1 MISKTI
7 TYTDFNENERT
18 ETFYFHLSKPELLET
33 YIKGG
38 EEKLIDTLKD
48 ALKRRDAVTFF
59 DLLKDVIRLGYGEKS
74 EDGRFFTKFD
84 AQGRRLGDLFIT
96 SEAYSVL
103 LMDDLFNDITKATEF
118 LMGMFP
124 SDIRPTQNEIE
135 AALKELDSDTEAE
148 VEAGE

>member
-7 TYTDFNENERT
+7 KYTDYNGNERT
-18 ETFYFHLSKPELLET
+18 EDFYFHLSKPELLET

-38 EEKLIDTLKD
+38 EEKLIDSLKT
-48 ALKRRDAVTFF
+48 ALKERDTVAFF

-74 EDGRFFTKFD
+74 EDGKYFTKFD
-84 AQGRRLGDLFIT
+84 EKGRRLGDLFMT

-103 LMDDLFNDITKATEF
+103 LIDEMFQDITKATNF

-124 SDIRPTQNEIE
+124 SDIRPTQD
-135 AALKELDSDTEAE
+135 ELDAVLNDLEKDG
-148 VEAGE
+148 EAGE

>member
-7 TYTDFNENERT
+7 KYTDYNDNERT

-48 ALKRRDAVTFF
+48 ALKKRDSVTFF

-74 EDGRFFTKFD
+74 EDGKYFTKFD
-84 AQGRRLGDLFIT
+84 SQGRRLGDLFMT

-103 LMDDLFNDITKATEF
+103 LIDEMFNDITKATDF

-124 SDIRPTQNEIE
+124 ADIRPTQDEIN
-135 AALKELDSDTEAE
+135 AALKRVEDEETAE
-148 VEAGE
+148 E

>member
-7 TYTDFNENERT
+7 EYTDFNDNKRKEV
-18 ETFYFHLSKPELLET
+18 FYFHLSKPELLET

-38 EEKLIDTLKD
+38 EEKLIDTLKK
-48 ALKRRDAVTFF
+48 ALKERDAVTFF

-74 EDGRFFTKFD
+74 GDGKYFVKFD
-84 AQGRRLGDLFIT
+84 SQGRRLGDLFIT
-96 SEAYSVL
+96 SEAYTVL

-124 SDIRPTQNEIE
+124 ADIRPTQDEID
-135 AALKELDSDTEAE
+135 AALKDVEGEA
-148 VEAGE
+148 AGE

>member
-7 TYTDFNENERT
+7 TYTDFNDNKRT

-38 EEKLIDTLKD
+38 EEKLIDTLKK
-48 ALKRRDAVTFF
+48 ALKERDAVTFF

-74 EDGRFFTKFD
+74 EDGKYFTKFD
-84 AQGRRLGDLFIT
+84 SQGRRLGDLFIT

-124 SDIRPTQNEIE
+124 ADIRPTQDEID
-135 AALKELDSDTEAE
+135 AALKDVEGEA
-148 VEAGE
+148 AGE

>member
-7 TYTDFNENERT
+7 KYTDYNDNERT

-38 EEKLIDTLKD
+38 EEKFIDTLKD
-48 ALKRRDAVTFF
+48 ALKKRDSVTFF

-74 EDGRFFTKFD
+74 EDGKYFTKFD
-84 AQGRRLGDLFIT
+84 SQGRRLGDLFMT

-103 LMDDLFNDITKATEF
+103 LIDEMFNDITKATDF

-124 SDIRPTQNEIE
+124 ADIRPTQDEIN
-135 AALKELDSDTEAE
+135 AALKRVEDEETAE
-148 VEAGE
+148 E

>member
-7 TYTDFNENERT
+7 KYTDFNGNERN
-18 ETFYFHLSKPELLET
+18 EVFYFHLSKPELLET

-38 EEKLIDTLKD
+38 EEKLIDTLKK
-48 ALKRRDAVTFF
+48 ALKERDAVTFF

-74 EDGRFFTKFD
+74 EDGKYFTKFD
-84 AQGRRLGDLFIT
+84 SQGRRLGDLFIT

-124 SDIRPTQNEIE
+124 ADIRPTQDEID
-135 AALKELDSDTEAE
+135 AALKDVEGEA
-148 VEAGE
+148 AGE

>member
-7 TYTDFNENERT
+7 KYTDFNDNERT

-48 ALKRRDAVTFF
+48 ALKKKDAAAFF
-59 DLLKDVIRLGYGEKS
+59 DLLKDVIRLGFGEKS
-74 EDGRFFTKFD
+74 EDGKFFTKFD
-84 AQGRRLGDLFIT
+84 SQGRRLGDLFIT

-103 LMDDLFNDITKATEF
+103 LMDELFQDISKATDF

-124 SDIRPTQNEIE
+124 ADIRPTQAEID
-135 AALKELDSDTEAE
+135 AALKDIE
-148 VEAGE
+148 GEDNTGE

>member
-7 TYTDFNENERT
+7 TYTDFNGNERT

-48 ALKRRDAVTFF
+48 ALKRRDSVTFF

-74 EDGRFFTKFD
+74 EDGKYFTKFD
-84 AQGRRLGDLFIT
+84 AQGRRLGDLFMT

-103 LMDDLFNDITKATEF
+103 LMDELFRDISKATDF

-124 SDIRPTQNEIE
+124 VDIRPTQDEIN
-135 AALKELDSDTEAE
+135 AALKEIEGE
-148 VEAGE
+148 PEKPEEAGE

>member
-7 TYTDFNENERT
+7 KYTDYNDNERT

-38 EEKLIDTLKD
+38 EQKLIDTLKD
-48 ALKRRDAVTFF
+48 ALKKKDAVTFF
-59 DLLKDVIRLGYGEKS
+59 DLLKDVVRLGYGEKS
-74 EDGRFFTKFD
+74 EDGKYFTKFD
-84 AQGRRLGDLFIT
+84 EKGRRLGDLFMT

-103 LMDDLFNDITKATEF
+103 LIDDMFSDIAKATEF

-124 SDIRPTQNEIE
+124 ADIRPTQDEIN
-135 AALKELDSDTEAE
+135 AALKD
-148 VEAGE
+148 VEENKNTGE

>member
-7 TYTDFNENERT
+7 TYTDFNDNERT

-48 ALKRRDAVTFF
+48 ALRKRDAVTFF

-74 EDGRFFTKFD
+74 EDGKYFTKVD
-84 AQGRRLGDLFIT
+84 EKGRRLGDLFMS

-103 LMDDLFNDITKATEF
+103 LIDEMFNDITKATDF

-124 SDIRPTQNEIE
+124 ADIRPTQDEIS
-135 AALKELDSDTEAE
+135 AALKDIEEKE
-148 VEAGE
+148 NAGE

>member
-7 TYTDFNENERT
+7 KYTDFNDNERN
-18 ETFYFHLSKPELLET
+18 EVFYFHLSKPELLET

-38 EEKLIDTLKD
+38 EEKLIDTLKK
-48 ALKRRDAVTFF
+48 ALKERDAVTFF

-74 EDGRFFTKFD
+74 EDGKYFTKFD
-84 AQGRRLGDLFIT
+84 SQGRRLGDLFIT

-124 SDIRPTQNEIE
+124 ADIRPTQDEID
-135 AALKELDSDTEAE
+135 AALKDIEGEGEA
-148 VEAGE
+148 AGE

>member
-7 TYTDFNENERT
+7 KYTDFNDNERN
-18 ETFYFHLSKPELLET
+18 EVFYFHLSKPELLET

-38 EEKLIDTLKD
+38 EEKLIDTLKK
-48 ALKRRDAVTFF
+48 ALKERDAVTFF

-74 EDGRFFTKFD
+74 EDGKYFTKFD
-84 AQGRRLGDLFIT
+84 SQGRRLGDLFIT

-124 SDIRPTQNEIE
+124 ADIRPTQDEID
-135 AALKELDSDTEAE
+135 AALKDVEGEA
-148 VEAGE
+148 AGE

>member
-7 TYTDFNENERT
+7 TYTDFNDNERT

-48 ALKRRDAVTFF
+48 ALKRRDSVTFF

-84 AQGRRLGDLFIT
+84 AQGRRLGDLFMT

-103 LMDDLFNDITKATEF
+103 LMDELFQDISKATDF

-124 SDIRPTQNEIE
+124 ADIRPTRNEID
-135 AALKELDSDTEAE
+135 AALKDIEDGTK
-148 VEAGE
+148 AGE

>member
-7 TYTDFNENERT
+7 TYTDYNDNERT

-38 EEKLIDTLKD
+38 EQKLIDTLKD
-48 ALKRRDAVTFF
+48 ALKKRDAITFF

-74 EDGRFFTKFD
+74 EDGKYFTKFD
-84 AQGRRLGDLFIT
+84 EKGRRLGDLFMT

-103 LMDDLFNDITKATEF
+103 LIDDMFNDISKATEF

-124 SDIRPTQNEIE
+124 ADIRPTQDEIN
-135 AALKELDSDTEAE
+135 AALKD
-148 VEAGE
+148 VEENAGE

>member
-7 TYTDFNENERT
+7 KYTDFNDNERT

-38 EEKLIDTLKD
+38 EEKLIDTLKA
-48 ALKRRDAVTFF
+48 ALKKRDTVTFF

-74 EDGRFFTKFD
+74 EDGKFFIKTD
-84 AQGRRLGDLFIT
+84 SQGRRLGDLFIT

-103 LMDDLFNDITKATEF
+103 LMDELFQDIGKATDF

-124 SDIRPTQNEIE
+124 ADIRPTQ
-135 AALKELDSDTEAE
+135 AELDATLKD
-148 VEAGE
+148 VESSEE

>member
-7 TYTDFNENERT
+7 KYTDFNGNERT
-18 ETFYFHLSKPELLET
+18 EDFYFHLSKPELLET

-38 EEKLIDTLKD
+38 EEKLIDSLKE
-48 ALKRRDAVTFF
+48 ALKNKDGAKFF

-74 EDGRFFTKFD
+74 EDGKYFTKFD
-84 AQGRRLGDLFIT
+84 SQGRRLGDLFMT

-103 LMDDLFNDITKATEF
+103 LMDELFQDVSKATDF

-124 SDIRPTQNEIE
+124 SDIRPSKEE
-135 AALKELDSDTEAE
+135 LDAALKDIEDTDK
-148 VEAGE
+148 AGE

>member
-7 TYTDFNENERT
+7 TYTDFNDNERT

-48 ALKRRDAVTFF
+48 ALKRRDSVTFF

-74 EDGRFFTKFD
+74 EDGKYFTKFD
-84 AQGRRLGDLFIT
+84 AQGRRLGDLFMT

-103 LMDDLFNDITKATEF
+103 LMDELFHDISKATDF

-124 SDIRPTQNEIE
+124 VDIRPTQDEIN
-135 AALKELDSDTEAE
+135 AALKEIEE
-148 VEAGE
+148 EPEEAGE

>member
-7 TYTDFNENERT
+7 TYTDFNDNERT

-38 EEKLIDTLKD
+38 EEKLIDSLKV
-48 ALKRRDAVTFF
+48 ALKKRDAATFF

-74 EDGRFFTKFD
+74 EDGRFFTKTD
-84 AQGRRLGDLFIT
+84 SQGRRLGDLFIT
-96 SEAYSVL
+96 SEAYTVL
-103 LMDDLFNDITKATEF
+103 LMDDLFSDIEKATTF

-124 SDIRPTQNEIE
+124 ADIRPTQKEID
-135 AALKELDSDTEAE
+135 AALEN
-148 VEAGE
+148 VENSGE